1 MSIVI
6 IIIILLIVVF
16 LLSNDNKF
24 HTIINKRAVPLI
36 GVLVVFYFLFNK
48 LDIKLLLL
56 AIVITALLS
65 SDIINKRYLIL
76 DNFKK
81 NNIQ

>member
-1 MSIVI
+1 MS
-6 IIIILLIVVF
+6 IIIILIVLLILVF
-16 LLSNDNKF
+16 LLSNDSKF
-24 HTIINKRAVPLI
+24 HNTINKRAVPLI
-36 GVLVVFYFLFNK
+36 GVLVVFYFIFNK
-48 LDIKLLLL
+48 MDIKLLLL

-81 NNIQ
+81 

>member
-1 MSIVI
+1 MSI
-6 IIIILLIVVF
+6 IIILIVLLIVVF
-16 LLSNDNKF
+16 LLSNDSKF
-24 HTIINKRAVPLI
+24 HNIINKRAVPLI

-48 LDIKLLLL
+48 MDIKLLLL

-76 DNFKK
+76 DNFRKTVD
-81 NNIQ
+81 

>member
-1 MSIVI
+1 MSIIV

-16 LLSNDNKF
+16 ILSNDSKF
-24 HTIINKRAVPLI
+24 HNIINKRAIPLI

-56 AIVITALLS
+56 AVVITALLS

-76 DNFKK
+76 DNFKL
-81 NNIQ
+81 Q